1 MMFGEDLL
9 AEQVKK
15 KKRRVL
21 VILVMLLLL
30 GLGGVMVFPSV
41 DLSLLSSTASPEAV
55 VAVPT
60 HTATPPRP
68 TAGPAGTATSIPVP
82 SVEAT
87 VAGSL
92 DVLPG
97 RTATAAVARLTPTV
111 TEEMPDGYG
120 GGALETPPSATSASP
135 EATPGRT
142 ATDTAAQ
149 LTLTPADVTP
159 LATTA
164 PTDASTATATPCPSG
179 PSELPA
185 AGAARGW
192 VTSGLALGL
201 VTISL
206 GALMLAAGY
215 ALRHARPT
223 RR

>member
-30 GLGGVMVFPSV
+30 GLGGVMVFPPAE
-41 DLSLLSSTASPEAV
+41 LSLLSSTASPEAAV
-55 VAVPT
+55 TVPT

-68 TAGPAGTATSIPVP
+68 TPEPTGIASSIPAP

-87 VAGSL
+87 IAGSM
-92 DVLPG
+92 DVPPG
-97 RTATAAVARLTPTV
+97 RTATAAAARLTPAV
-111 TEEMPDGYG
+111 TEGMPGGYG
-120 GGALETPPSATSASP
+120 GGALETPSSATSVSP

-142 ATDTAAQ
+142 ATAAAAQ

-159 LATTA
+159 LATFT
-164 PTDASTATATPCPSG
+164 PTDASTATTTPSPSE
-179 PSELPA
+179 PNELPA
-185 AGAARGW
+185 AGAANGR

-201 VTISL
+201 VAIVL

-215 ALRHARPT
+215 TLRHARPT

>member
-21 VILVMLLLL
+21 VILVMFLLL
-30 GLGGVMVFPSV
+30 GLGGVMVFPPAE
-41 DLSLLSSTASPEAV
+41 LALLSSTASPEAAA
-55 VAVPT
+55 AVPT
-60 HTATPPRP
+60 RTATPPRP
-68 TAGPAGTATSIPVP
+68 TAGPAGTATSMPAP

-87 VAGSL
+87 VAGSM
-92 DVLPG
+92 DVPPG
-97 RTATAAVARLTPTV
+97 RTATAAAARLTPTV
-111 TEEMPDGYG
+111 TEGMPDGYG
-120 GGALETPPSATSASP
+120 GGALETPPSATSVSP

-159 LATTA
+159 LATVA
-164 PTDASTATATPCPSG
+164 STDASAAVATPRPSG

-185 AGAARGW
+185 AGAAAGW
-192 VTSGLALGL
+192 VTSGLTLGL
-201 VTISL
+201 VATAL

-215 ALRHARPT
+215 ALLHARPT

>member
-9 AEQVKK
+9 TEQVKK

-30 GLGGVMVFPSV
+30 GLGGVMVFPPAE
-41 DLSLLSSTASPEAV
+41 LTLLSSTASPEAA

-68 TAGPAGTATSIPVP
+68 TPVPAGAASSIPAP

-87 VAGSL
+87 VVGSL
-92 DVLPG
+92 DILPG
-97 RTATAAVARLTPTV
+97 RTATAAAARLTPTV
-111 TEEMPDGYG
+111 TEGMPGGYG
-120 GGALETPPSATSASP
+120 GGASETPPSATSASP

-142 ATDTAAQ
+142 ATTAAPQ

-159 LATTA
+159 LATIA
-164 PTDASTATATPCPSG
+164 PTDASTATATPCLSG

-185 AGAARGW
+185 AGAAEGW

-201 VTISL
+201 VAISL